1 MKIKANELTCRKIED
16 ILEKNTLENINMLKK
31 FFEEIKQE
39 AVEVVNQQLNRFR
52 DVKQMGKSQ
61 NFICLKDK

>member
-1 MKIKANELTCRKIED
+1 
-16 ILEKNTLENINMLKK
+16 MLKK

>member
-1 MKIKANELTCRKIED
+1 LKIKANELTCRKIED